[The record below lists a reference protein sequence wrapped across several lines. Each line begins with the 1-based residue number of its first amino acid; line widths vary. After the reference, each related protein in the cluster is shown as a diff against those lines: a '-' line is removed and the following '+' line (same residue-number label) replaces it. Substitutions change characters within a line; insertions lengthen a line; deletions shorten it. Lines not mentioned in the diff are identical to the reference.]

1 MTIIVVDLFHQN
13 YDAGDGLPPHW
24 AVKYFMS
31 TSGWPQYFYCET
43 YEEAEEWIRKNAGN
57 ADSFI

>member
-1 MTIIVVDLFHQN
+1 MSIIVAGVFHQN
-13 YDAGDGLPPHW
+13 NGPEDGIPPHW
-24 AVKYFMS
+24 AVKYFTN

-43 YEEAEEWIRKNAGN
+43 YEEAEEWIRKNAEN